1 MDYTPKNFDMDKMN
15 AFKFLYIY
23 RRKEE
28 IFSELL
34 SQVNM
39 SDPQDYLAKK
49 PMLKSYEYVQ
59 QETGMSDEDLSEALS
74 IGLWIDEYDKMINMT
89 NEERQDYIDNLE
101 QDYEVPPELQE
112 ELKELHENIFQ
123 MIQKKQKERD
133 LFKQICDDN
142 FNTEN

>member
-49 PMLKSYEYVQ
+49 PMLKAYEYVQ

-89 NEERQDYIDNLE
+89 DEERQDYIDNLE

>member
-89 NEERQDYIDNLE
+89 DEERQDYIDNLE